1 MKYAILS
8 MDVEEW
14 YHLDYFNNDKCNR
27 NYSMLDGIDVFR
39 EVLSSYSIK
48 GNFFVVGELAKT
60 NRHLIYEL
68 IRENHD
74 VGYHSWNHTRPLNM
88 SISSYYNELNKSK
101 SDFENIIGKSII
113 GYRAPCFSIDRERLN
128 IIKDV
133 GFRYDSSRIS
143 FREHALYGTVNM
155 DGFEK
160 LSPNI
165 YKLDNFFEFQVSTYN
180 FLGRNIPVSG
190 GGYLRILPWRVMKLL
205 IKQYLRENE
214 LYVMYIHPFELSR
227 KNNPV
232 FPVSTKWYNQIRFSS
247 GRDNTVAKLILLI
260 NLLIEENYSIVTFS
274 NLINIVSNKRT
285 LL

>member
-14 YHLDYFNNDKCNR
+14 YHLDYFNDDKCNR

-74 VGYHSWNHTRPLNM
+74 VGYHGWNHTRPLNM
-88 SISSYYNELNKSK
+88 SISSYYNELHKSK
-101 SDFENIIGKSII
+101 LDFENIIGKSII

-165 YKLDNFFEFQVSTYN
+165 YKLDNFFEFQISTYN

-190 GGYLRILPWRVMKLL
+190 GGYLRLLPWGVMNNL
-205 IKQYLRENE
+205 ITRYLGENE
-214 LYVMYIHPFELSR
+214 LYVMYIHPFELS
-227 KNNPV
+227 KKTNPR
-232 FPVSTKWYNQIRFSS
+232 FPMSTKWYNRSRFSVGRKS
-247 GRDNTVAKLILLI
+247 TVNKLIKLIKLLRDN
-260 NLLIEENYSIVTFS
+260 NYSIVTYS
-274 NLINIVSNKRT
+274 ELMKTLNKNS
-285 LL
+285 